1 MAEITLIRRPA
12 LAHSPIGAETSLYL
26 EPLPEGHVL
35 HALAAPNAVDVTK
48 RLARVSDGT
57 AHAVRAYAP
66 SQWFVVGDSA
76 LTAADVRGKA
86 AALGTD
92 MALSDQSHGR
102 VRLAV
107 SGPQARLLLAK
118 GSAVDF
124 SARMFPLGRSAA
136 TLFNH
141 IGLHVTR
148 TGNDRFELMAPR
160 SFAESLWEE
169 LVILSDCHRLGRPE
183 CVARSRIGWAES
195 SVSDPD
201 ANSIVRSNVQS
212 GATFPGRKL

>member
-12 LAHSPIGAETSLYL
+12 LAHSAVGAEVSLYL

-35 HALAAPNAVDVTK
+35 HALAASNALDVTK
-48 RLARVSDGT
+48 RLARVSDGRV
-57 AHAVRAYAP
+57 HAVRAYAS
-66 SQWFVVGDSA
+66 SQWLVVGDA
-76 LTAADVRGKA
+76 PLPAADVRGKA
-86 AALGTD
+86 AELGAD
-92 MALSDQSHGR
+92 FRLSDQSHGR

-124 SARMFPLGRSAA
+124 SARMFALGRSAA

-141 IGLHVTR
+141 IGVHVTR
-148 TGNDRFELMAPR
+148 TGEDRFELIALR

-169 LVILSDCHRLGRPE
+169 LVILSDCWP
-183 CVARSRIGWAES
+183 SWAES
-195 SVSDPD
+195 S
-201 ANSIVRSNVQS
+201 
-212 GATFPGRKL
+212 